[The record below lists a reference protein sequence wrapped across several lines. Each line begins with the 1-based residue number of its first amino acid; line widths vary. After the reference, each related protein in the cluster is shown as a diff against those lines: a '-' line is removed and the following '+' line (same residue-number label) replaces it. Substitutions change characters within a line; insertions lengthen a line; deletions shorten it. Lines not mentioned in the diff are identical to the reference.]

1 MSWAVKLCETYD
13 NCLDKVGFADNNPRI
28 LLPIGY
34 TTVSAH
40 IECTLAHDGSIQAE
54 LIQKA
59 DAKTMIPST
68 IDSSC
73 RSGKDANKVPHPLF
87 DKLYFMAK
95 NLAQYSDEKKLYDSH
110 AIYMQQLQAWIQL
123 AQGRPGT
130 SLLETLYTYLDKGTL
145 LHDLVEQGILIVDEN
160 GRLSKK
166 RMIDTDSIDIFNLV
180 TEQSSAVLRFIVEDE
195 DEHFHK
201 LWMEADLIKS
211 FSAYYEPM
219 IEQKGL
225 CYISG
230 ENTSLS
236 TKHPNKIRNV
246 ADKAKLISSN
256 DTTNFTYLGLLTDS
270 AQCAGI
276 GYEASQKIHN
286 ALKWLIERQ
295 GKLYGSG
302 ELAIVAWGLKKV
314 ELINPLDNIFDF
326 DDGNEIKIDIQE
338 DYAYA
343 LNKALSGYY
352 TKRFQDPD
360 EDVVIMALDSA
371 TTGRLSISYY
381 SELKGSAFLQR
392 IGKWYASCAWQNVIR
407 FEKHMDAKGKEI
419 YQRIRYTGTPSIKSI
434 IHCAYGNSVKKEIEK
449 VTTKELLS
457 CIMDGRK
464 LPYALVDHICQR
476 LYKPYTMSS
485 GEYDADLHI
494 GCAVLRKYL
503 NDIASEKE
511 AWIMGLD
518 KQKMDISYLWG
529 RLLAYVQEVE
539 EEALEIMG
547 IKDSETNAERY
558 MRRFQLR
565 PLDTWEQLYLNLHPY
580 QVRLRKNKNNRFKV
594 LNEEMNE
601 LANTLLNE
609 EKYQLDGALDKCFIL
624 SYCAQLD
631 ELRYKRNKKEESEDK

>member
-13 NCLDKVGFADNNPRI
+13 NCLDKVGIADNNHRI

-40 IECTLAHDGSIQAE
+40 IECTLAHDGSIHAE

-110 AIYMQQLQAWIQL
+110 AIYMQQLQAWIQS
-123 AQGRPGT
+123 AQGKPGT
-130 SLLETLYTYLDKGTL
+130 LLLETLYTYLDKGTL

-180 TEQSSAVLRFIVEDE
+180 TEQSNAVLRFIVEDE

-211 FSAYYEPM
+211 FSEYYEPM
-219 IEQKGL
+219 IKQKGV

-230 ENTSLS
+230 KNTLLS
-236 TKHPNKIRNV
+236 IKHPAKIRYV
-246 ADKAKLISSN
+246 TDQAKLISSN
-256 DTTNFTYLGLLTDS
+256 DKTNFTYLGLLTDS
-270 AQCAGI
+270 TQCVSI
-276 GYEASQKIHN
+276 GYETSQKIHN

-371 TTGRLSISYY
+371 IKGKGRLSISYY
-381 SELKGSAFLQR
+381 SELKGSAFLQC
-392 IGKWYASCAWQNVIR
+392 IGKWYGSCAWQNAVN
-407 FEKHMDAKGKEI
+407 FEKNMNVKGKN
-419 YQRIRYTGTPSIKSI
+419 QHIRYTGTPTIMDI
-434 IHCAYGNSVKKEIEK
+434 IHCAYGNNVKEEIEK
-449 VTTKELLS
+449 ATTKELLS
-457 CIMDGRK
+457 CIMDGRE
-464 LPYALVDHICQR
+464 LPYALVEHICQR
-476 LYKPYTMSS
+476 LYQPYTMTS
-485 GEYDADLHI
+485 EVYDANLHI

-601 LANTLLNE
+601 LINMLLNE

>member
-1 MSWAVKLCETYD
+1 
-13 NCLDKVGFADNNPRI
+13 
-28 LLPIGY
+28 
-34 TTVSAH
+34 
-40 IECTLAHDGSIQAE
+40 
-54 LIQKA
+54 
-59 DAKTMIPST
+59 
-68 IDSSC
+68 
-73 RSGKDANKVPHPLF
+73 
-87 DKLYFMAK
+87 
-95 NLAQYSDEKKLYDSH
+95 
-110 AIYMQQLQAWIQL
+110 
-123 AQGRPGT
+123 
-130 SLLETLYTYLDKGTL
+130 
-145 LHDLVEQGILIVDEN
+145 
-160 GRLSKK
+160 
-166 RMIDTDSIDIFNLV
+166 
-180 TEQSSAVLRFIVEDE
+180 
-195 DEHFHK
+195 
-201 LWMEADLIKS
+201 
-211 FSAYYEPM
+211 
-219 IEQKGL
+219 
-225 CYISG
+225 
-230 ENTSLS
+230 
-236 TKHPNKIRNV
+236 
-246 ADKAKLISSN
+246 
-256 DTTNFTYLGLLTDS
+256 
-270 AQCAGI
+270 
-276 GYEASQKIHN
+276 
-286 ALKWLIERQ
+286 
-295 GKLYGSG
+295 
-302 ELAIVAWGLKKV
+302 
-314 ELINPLDNIFDF
+314 
-326 DDGNEIKIDIQE
+326 
-338 DYAYA
+338 
-343 LNKALSGYY
+343 
-352 TKRFQDPD
+352 
-360 EDVVIMALDSA
+360 
-371 TTGRLSISYY
+371 
-381 SELKGSAFLQR
+381 
-392 IGKWYASCAWQNVIR
+392 
-407 FEKHMDAKGKEI
+407 MDAKGKEI